1 MSNYRFW
8 LFPNSAIVHYSSIE
22 FDRIFWNILPKG
34 LYLQS
39 LTLHKFFI
47 TIDSAVKKFSYSVKL
62 YRTENQRL
70 CCIIL
75 GNRTVSNSTELK
87 SLIGFKPF
95 AFLFV
100 IFEPEVDNQY
110 IIYRTM
116 LPGGALKTPLQVSVE
131 GFVYTNG

>member
-1 MSNYRFW
+1 M
-8 LFPNSAIVHYSSIE
+8 
-22 FDRIFWNILPKG
+22 
-34 LYLQS
+34 QS

-47 TIDSAVKKFSYSVKL
+47 TIDSAVKKFSYSVEL
-62 YRTENQRL
+62 YRTESQRL

-116 LPGGALKTPLQVSVE
+116 LPGGAQRQFRNELPFL
-131 GFVYTNG
+131 